1 MYLKVTMGKKK
12 AVALQYQK
20 DMEAPRILAKGEGR
34 WADRILEV
42 ARTAGVP
49 IVEHADV
56 IPLLIKQEVGSFI
69 PESSY
74 EVIAQILSFV
84 YTVEQ
89 KRQGDE
95 SYKSE

>member
-1 MYLKVTMGKKK
+1 MGKKK
-12 AVALQYQK
+12 AVALQYRK
-20 DMEAPRILAKGEGR
+20 EMEAPRILAKGEGR
-34 WADRILEV
+34 WAEKILRV
-42 ARTAGVP
+42 AHTAGVP
-49 IVEHADV
+49 IVEHADI
-56 IPLLIKQEVGSFI
+56 IPLLFQQEVGGFI

>member
-1 MYLKVTMGKKK
+1 MGKKK
-12 AVALQYQK
+12 AVALQYRK
-20 DMEAPRILAKGEGR
+20 EMEAPRILAKGEGR
-34 WADRILEV
+34 WAEKILEV
-42 ARTAGVP
+42 AHSAGVP
-49 IVEHADV
+49 IVEHADI
-56 IPLLIKQEVGSFI
+56 IPLLFQQEVGGLI

>member
-1 MYLKVTMGKKK
+1 MGKKQ
-12 AVALQYQK
+12 AVALQYRK
-20 DMEAPRILAKGEGR
+20 EMEAPKILAKGEGT
-34 WADRILEV
+34 WAERILQV

-56 IPLLIKQEVGSFI
+56 IPLLFQQDVGSFI

-89 KRQGDE
+89 KRQGNE
-95 SYKSE
+95 SYKS

>member
-1 MYLKVTMGKKK
+1 MDLKVTMGKKK
-12 AVALQYQK
+12 AVALQYRK
-20 DMEAPRILAKGEGR
+20 EIEAPRILAKGEGF
-34 WADRILEV
+34 WAEKILQA
-42 ARTAGVP
+42 ARAAGVP
-49 IVEHADV
+49 VVEHAEV
-56 IPLLIKQEVGSFI
+56 IPLLFQQEVGTFI

-89 KRQGDE
+89 KRQGNE

>member
-1 MYLKVTMGKKK
+1 MGKKK

-20 DMEAPRILAKGEGR
+20 ELEAPRILAKGEGM
-34 WADRILEV
+34 WAERILQA

-49 IVEHADV
+49 IVEHAEV
-56 IPLLIKQEVGSFI
+56 IPLLFQQEVGSFI

-84 YTVEQ
+84 YAVEQ
-89 KRQGDE
+89 KKRQGNE
-95 SYKSE
+95 SYKS